1 MALPRQWWNPGWGVK
16 VWLMVA
22 FMVLPTLGFAVW
34 VLLEAGG
41 ESPIDPA
48 ILALAEANAGGPV
61 IAISGTEHTSYHS
74 PGPLPTAGA
83 PREDGRLALV
93 WFTSPSCRACAEL
106 SFVHSTMVDYREEIV
121 TFEKSVDRDTS
132 DERLGVSEVPAF
144 VLLDADGGEIDRLV
158 ARDIG
163 LSEPGFREWLGA
175 ATKATRA
182 AE

>member
-48 ILALAEANAGGPV
+48 TQALAEGNAGGPV

-74 PGPLPTAGA
+74 PGPLPSAAA
-83 PREDGRLALV
+83 PREDGRLTLV
-93 WFTSPSCRACAEL
+93 WFTSPSCSACAEL
-106 SFVHSTMVDYREEIV
+106 SFVHPTMAGYREELV
-121 TFEKSVDRDTS
+121 TLEKSVDRDTS
-132 DERLGVSEVPAF
+132 DERLGVTEVPAF
-144 VLLDADGGEIDRLV
+144 LLLKATGEELDRLV
-158 ARDIG
+158 APRGG
-163 LSEPGFREWLGA
+163 LTEQAFREWLDN
-175 ATKATRA
+175 ATETSD
-182 AE
+182 